1 MNAVQPQ
8 GRIFV
13 CITCDRYACSHD
25 GKPTPGQ
32 RLAAAV
38 KRIAAVE
45 GNVIAVR
52 AVECLNGCPHPC
64 TAALRA
70 PGKAVIRFNGLNE
83 EDAPALLEVAA
94 TYAKSNSGEIAPESL
109 PPPLQG
115 KVSDQFQIT
124 RSLAPAF

>member
-1 MNAVQPQ
+1 MNAVVPQ

-13 CITCDRYACSHD
+13 CITCDRYARAHD
-25 GKPTPGQ
+25 GTPTPGQ
-32 RLAAAV
+32 LLAAAV

-83 EDAPALLEVAA
+83 ADAPALLEAA
-94 TYAKSNSGEIAPESL
+94 GAYAKSNSGEIPLNAL
-109 PPPLQG
+109 PSPLQG
-115 KVSDQFQIT
+115 KVSDQFRIT